1 MLSRRQALQ
10 VSAVALSGASPLFG
24 RIQDKPKDRR
34 LGKPKTLNDDFSWSP
49 PATLE
54 AWKLRREELRVQVM
68 LSQGLWPMPERP
80 RIEATITGKLVRA
93 DHTIEKV
100 HFASLNGHTVVG
112 NLYRPVGDVKP
123 RPAVLFAH
131 GHWNGGR
138 LHVET
143 ESVAKAAV
151 ARGEEATLE
160 EARFFMQAI
169 PITLARLGFVVFQYD
184 MIGYAE
190 STAIPHILKSGV
202 IHPDAFAEPD
212 GELRLQSLTGL
223 QTWNSIRALD
233 FLETLPDVDKT
244 KLAVTGASGGGT
256 QTFIL
261 AACDERVAA
270 AFPAVMVSTGMQG
283 GCVCENASYLR
294 LNTGN
299 IELAAL
305 MAPKPLAV
313 SGANDWTREI
323 MTKGLPELR
332 QLYKLY
338 GAETNVA
345 GKSWVKFP
353 HNFGKPSREFMYTWF
368 RTHLMG
374 NSEPVHE
381 PTFTPT
387 PVDELRVFN
396 AKHPRPADE
405 VGAKLLRPELT
416 RQANAAIK
424 TAPDANATLRSAL
437 RTMVNSP
444 RLGEGLISV
453 EDFRS
458 VDKDGFT
465 EHAALL
471 GRRGTGEAVPTVGW
485 IPKDYDRETAAIW
498 LHPMGATSLTAG
510 FGKPNPAVLS
520 LLKANRAVLTPD
532 VLGCGALTPTV
543 PFAVNKNYAGF
554 TFGYNRS
561 LAAQRIHDVLTCLGN
576 LLFNAK
582 VKHVDLIGFGELG
595 PIAILAAA
603 LAGKAIRRTAADAN
617 KFRFENVT
625 TMDDAMMMPGML
637 KYGGLPAFAA
647 LASNLKLHNV
657 KDTGL
662 PGDAEPWT
670 DAKAVSVLLLTG

>member
-1 MLSRRQALQ
+1 MLTRRQSFQ
-10 VSAVALSGASPLFG
+10 VSAAVLAGASPLFG
-24 RIQDKPKDRR
+24 RVPDNPEDRR
-34 LGKPKTLNDDFSWSP
+34 LGKAKTLNDDFSWSP

-54 AWKLRREELRVQVM
+54 AWKRRRVELREQVL
-68 LSQGLWPMPERP
+68 LSQGLWPMPARP
-80 RIEATITGKLVRA
+80 TIMATVTGKLIRT

-100 HFASLNGHTVVG
+100 HFASVKGHTVVG
-112 NLYRPVGDVKP
+112 NLYRPVGDGKP

-131 GHWNGGR
+131 GHWDGGR

-143 ESVAKAAV
+143 EAAAKAAV
-151 ARGEEATLE
+151 DRGEEATVE

-190 STAIPHILKSGV
+190 STGIPHILKSGV
-202 IHPDAFAEPD
+202 IHPEAFADPEC
-212 GELRLQSLTGL
+212 ELRLQSLTGL
-223 QTWNSIRALD
+223 QTWNSIRSLD

-244 KLAVTGASGGGT
+244 KLAITGASGGGT
-256 QTFIL
+256 QTFVL

-305 MAPKPLAV
+305 MAPKPLAL

-332 QLYKLY
+332 QLYRMY

-345 GKSWVKFP
+345 GKAWVKLP

-374 NSEPVHE
+374 NAEPVHE

-387 PVDELRVFN
+387 PAADLRVFD
-396 AKHPRPADE
+396 ATHPRPAGE
-405 VGAKLLRPELT
+405 ANAKMLRPELT
-416 RQANAAIK
+416 RISDGAINAV
-424 TAPDANATLRSAL
+424 PDAKALLRSAL
-437 RTMVNSP
+437 RSMVNSP
-444 RLGEGLISV
+444 PAGDGLIAV

-458 VDKDGFT
+458 AEHDGFS
-465 EHAALL
+465 EHTAVI
-471 GRRGTGEAVPTVGW
+471 GRRGSGEAVPTVGW
-485 IPKDYDRETAAIW
+485 IPKDYGREAAVIW
-498 LHPMGATSLTAG
+498 LHPLGAASLKG
-510 FGKPNPAVLS
+510 KDGKPNPAALA
-520 LLKANRAVLTPD
+520 LLASKRAVLAVD
-532 VLGCGALTPTV
+532 VFGCGTLKSDSASK
-543 PFAVNKNYAGF
+543 VNKNYAGF

-561 LAAQRIHDVLTCLGN
+561 VAAQRIHDVLTCLGN
-576 LLFNAK
+576 LQFNAK
-582 VKHVDLIGFGELG
+582 VKHVELIGFGELG

-603 LAGKAIRRTAADAN
+603 SAGTAIRRTVADAN
-617 KFRFENVT
+617 RFRFESVT
-625 TMDDAMMMPGML
+625 TMDDPMMMPGLL
-637 KYGGLPAFAA
+637 KYGGLPAFAE
-647 LASNLKLHNV
+647 LAAGLTIHNV
-657 KDTGL
+657 EGTGL
-662 PGDAEPWT
+662 AGTKEQLSDEA
-670 DAKAVSVLLLTG
+670 AGAALVK